1 MVGEIKS
8 AVDQIVEQSQEYH
21 PPQKR
26 PKDVVHNEP
35 PKVKEF
41 KAVGDEPP
49 KIRVPFNE
57 STCPIQKQSIPKTD
71 IQVCN
76 VIF

>member
-8 AVDQIVEQSQEYH
+8 AVDQIVEKSQEYY

-26 PKDVVHNEP
+26 PKEVHKE

-49 KIRVPFNE
+49 KMRIPFNA
-57 STCPIQKQSIPKTD
+57 SSCPIQKQAIPKTD
-71 IQVCN
+71 IQVYLLF
-76 VIF
+76 V